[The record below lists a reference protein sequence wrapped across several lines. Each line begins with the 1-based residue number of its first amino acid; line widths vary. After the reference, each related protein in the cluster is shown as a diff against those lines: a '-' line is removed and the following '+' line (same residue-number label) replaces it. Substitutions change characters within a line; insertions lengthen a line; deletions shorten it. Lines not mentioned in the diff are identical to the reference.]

1 MTVPV
6 TRDLE
11 LKYMLELAF
20 LAIHKRSRGRW
31 TSKSASL
38 RYLPAMQ
45 HWTLDEILARLQD
58 QGMIEMK
65 RHGDKRFSVR
75 STIMTTERKKS

>member
-20 LAIHKRSRGRW
+20 LAIQKRSRGRW

-45 HWTLDEILARLQD
+45 YWTLDEILARLQD
-58 QGMIEMK
+58 QGMIELK
-65 RHGDKRFSVR
+65 RQGDKRFSVR

>member
-1 MTVPV
+1 MTVPI

-11 LKYMLELAF
+11 LRYMLELAF
-20 LAIHKRSRGRW
+20 VGIQKRSRGRW

-38 RYLPAMQ
+38 RSLPPMQ

-58 QGMIEMK
+58 QGMIEVK
-65 RHGDKRFSVR
+65 RHGDKRSSVR
-75 STIMTTERKKS
+75 TTTVTTERKKQ